1 MSMILRTNNPSV
13 AEGHSNFRKSSDDS
27 LLFVR
32 VCTRLCFVPN
42 RARLRLC
49 VCVRAKAFALHVE

>member
-13 AEGHSNFRKSSDDS
+13 AEGHSNFRKSIENS

-32 VCTRLCFVPN
+32 VSVRVCVSSQTALTFAFV
-42 RARLRLC
+42 RARSS
-49 VCVRAKAFALHVE
+49 

>member
-27 LLFVR
+27 FRARVYASVFRSKPRAFAFVR
-32 VCTRLCFVPN
+32 VRSN
-42 RARLRLC
+42 
-49 VCVRAKAFALHVE
+49 